1 MNYFMKCQLLSE
13 GFKHEQLIEEDWE
26 ELKKQLAD
34 LYAKNEITQRQVQT
48 RLARAGCT
56 YAAHHAQKIADER
69 GGERQAI
76 INRLEKEKQ
85 EKAMRAAAEAQAAK
99 HQTRG
104 SAAAEYNSEASRAAW
119 LKAAN
124 EYRERKEKE
133 RQNLSRSFTKAWNNH
148 EVGNIVKAKVVK
160 EDVFENMFNKL
171 CEMEEELNIEL
182 TEEQATNLFEEVL
195 EEIVEESLLTEVDFK
210 KYANKVKEGAK
221 KLPAKAKKAGAAALI
236 GASLAGAAVG
246 GYKGG
251 QNAAYKQYRNTSYTA
266 VGRNA
271 GKIQRLLTSELNLP
285 KYTLED
291 ESCERIIVSMEQTIG
306 DIISFDFS
314 GFTRT
319 RKEQDPSWEKENWE
333 HDRKFRDGYFD
344 SDYVDLYR
352 EIQTLCTILKNKG
365 LATHINVDKILKVV
379 SEYLFETF
387 ENGWYRNMFDIEVAR
402 EERNGKKLTVEQRT
416 KLFENYL
423 RAWGFPTSAW
433 ELQQD
438 ILKAYKKMPSKVI
451 NRDKK
456 GNYAHLED
464 IEESVNYFNY

>member
-13 GFKHEQLIEEDWE
+13 GFKHDQLIEEDWE

-76 INRLEKEKQ
+76 LDKIEKEKQ

-104 SAAAEYNSEASRAAW
+104 SAAAEYNSEANRAAW

-124 EYRERKEKE
+124 EYRARKEKE
-133 RQNLSRSFTKAWNNH
+133 RQNLSHSFTKAWNNH

-160 EDVFENMFNKL
+160 EDVFESMFNKL

-182 TEEQATNLFEEVL
+182 TEEQVANLFEEVF
-195 EEIVEESLLTEVDFK
+195 EEIVEESLLTEVDLK

-236 GASLAGAAVG
+236 GASLAGATVG

-251 QNAAYKQYRNTSYTA
+251 QNAAYKQYRNTSYTT
-266 VGRNA
+266 VGRDA
-271 GKIQRLLTSELNLP
+271 WSIKHALYSELNLP
-285 KYTLED
+285 KHALDD
-291 ESCERIIVSMEQTIG
+291 ERCERIIVSMQQTIG
-306 DIISFDFS
+306 DMMSYDFS
-314 GFTRT
+314 GFTKT
-319 RKEQDPSWEKENWE
+319 RRGEDAEWHWET
-333 HDRKFRDGYFD
+333 DRKSRNGYFH

-365 LATHINVDKILKVV
+365 LASHINIDRILKVV
-379 SEYLFETF
+379 SEHIFETF
-387 ENGWYRNMFDIEVAR
+387 ESGWYRNIFDVEVAR
-402 EERNGKKLTVEQRT
+402 AERDGKKLTDEQRQN
-416 KLFENYL
+416 LFNNYL
-423 RAWGFPTSAW
+423 REWGFPTSAW

-438 ILKAYKKMPSKVI
+438 IKKAYNQMPSKVI

-456 GNYAHLED
+456 GNYAELRN

>member
-104 SAAAEYNSEASRAAW
+104 SAAAEYNNEASRAAW

-133 RQNLSRSFTKAWNNH
+133 RQNLSHSFTKAWNNH

-160 EDVFENMFNKL
+160 EEVFENMFNKL

-182 TEEQATNLFEEVL
+182 TEEQAANLFEEVL
-195 EEIVEESLLTEVDFK
+195 EEIVEEKS
-210 KYANKVKEGAK
+210 
-221 KLPAKAKKAGAAALI
+221 
-236 GASLAGAAVG
+236 
-246 GYKGG
+246 
-251 QNAAYKQYRNTSYTA
+251 
-266 VGRNA
+266 
-271 GKIQRLLTSELNLP
+271 
-285 KYTLED
+285 
-291 ESCERIIVSMEQTIG
+291 
-306 DIISFDFS
+306 
-314 GFTRT
+314 
-319 RKEQDPSWEKENWE
+319 
-333 HDRKFRDGYFD
+333 
-344 SDYVDLYR
+344 
-352 EIQTLCTILKNKG
+352 
-365 LATHINVDKILKVV
+365 
-379 SEYLFETF
+379 
-387 ENGWYRNMFDIEVAR
+387 
-402 EERNGKKLTVEQRT
+402 
-416 KLFENYL
+416 
-423 RAWGFPTSAW
+423 
-433 ELQQD
+433 
-438 ILKAYKKMPSKVI
+438 
-451 NRDKK
+451 
-456 GNYAHLED
+456 
-464 IEESVNYFNY
+464 NYFNY